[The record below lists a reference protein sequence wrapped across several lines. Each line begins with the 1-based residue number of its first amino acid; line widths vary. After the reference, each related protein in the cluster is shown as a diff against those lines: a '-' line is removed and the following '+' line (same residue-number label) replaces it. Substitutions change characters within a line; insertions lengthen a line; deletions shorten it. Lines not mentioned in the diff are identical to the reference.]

1 MRHHHLEEEI
11 MAMTRFEPLRRGAEE
26 FVDTLSEGW
35 DRLRDRS
42 AAALTRFRGTQDE
55 ADAAFPELGR
65 GDRWGLLSAD
75 IAQTDDDVVVRV
87 ELPGLEEKDI
97 SVTVVNDWLT
107 VRGEKRFEREDQ
119 NAEYH
124 LFESA
129 YGAFERRF
137 PLPCA
142 VKSKRAKARYRNG
155 VLTVRMPRAEHAK
168 RKQIRVTAG

>member
-1 MRHHHLEEEI
+1 
-11 MAMTRFEPLRRGAEE
+11 MAMALLEPLRRGAEG

-35 DRLRDRS
+35 DRLRERS
-42 AAALTRFRGTQDE
+42 AEALTRFRGTQNE
-55 ADAAFPELGR
+55 ADSALPELAR

-87 ELPGLEEKDI
+87 EAPGLEEKDI
-97 SVTVVNDWLT
+97 SVIVVNDCLT
-107 VRGEKRFEREDQ
+107 VRGEKHFEREDR

-142 VKSKRAKARYRNG
+142 VKSERAKARYRNG
-155 VLTVRMPRAEHAK
+155 VLTVRMPRAEHVK